1 MPFLT
6 EELYQNLVRSIDA
19 DMPESVHMVDWPKY
33 NPDQIDLKLNADMAL
48 VMRLV
53 SLGHAARNQA
63 EIKVRQPLSRIAF
76 SVGSAQESKVI
87 DAYADVFADE
97 LNVKAVGTL
106 GTAGEA
112 VEYSLK
118 PLPRQLG
125 SKYQSKF
132 PQVREEILSLDA
144 GEAAENLL
152 AEQPVEIEL
161 DGERLEILPDE
172 VEVVVEAKTGLTVAQ
187 EGAYLAALSTE
198 LTPELISEGLAREFV
213 RRVQDFRKQSELD
226 IADRIRLYYQASDRL
241 SEAIAIHRE
250 YIMGETLTLEMRSG
264 EIPEQALAPDELY
277 SFDGEQVRLGLEVA
291 S

>member
-1 MPFLT
+1 
-6 EELYQNLVRSIDA
+6 
-19 DMPESVHMVDWPKY
+19 MVDWPEY
-33 NPDQIDLKLNADMAL
+33 NPALIDPELNAEMAL

-63 EIKVRQPLSRIAF
+63 EIKVRQPLSRVAF

-87 DAYADVFADE
+87 DVYADVFAEE
-97 LNVKAVGTL
+97 LNVKTVGTL
-106 GTAGEA
+106 GSAGEA

-132 PQVREEILSLDA
+132 PQVREAILALDA

-152 AEQPVEIEL
+152 AETPLEIEL
-161 DGERLEILPDE
+161 DGERQEILPEE

-198 LTPELISEGLAREFV
+198 LTPALISEGLAREFI
-213 RRVQDFRKQSELD
+213 RRVQDFRKQSDLD

-241 SEAIAIHRE
+241 SQAISAHRE
-250 YIMGETLTLEMRSG
+250 YIMGETLAVEMRSG
-264 EIPEQALAPDELY
+264 EVPEQALSPDEVVA
-277 SFDGEQVRLGLEVA
+277 FDGEQVQLGLEVA